1 MPSPPPKRLY
11 AGIAASA
18 GAVLLLEI
26 GLTRIFSYTIWYHF
40 AYLTISV
47 ALLGFGASGAVL
59 AAWPRLRERP
69 GFASSLAIAAELG
82 VALCLLAIDH
92 VALDPLAIA
101 DDPLQFARLM
111 LYYVAVAL
119 PFFAGGFLVAVPLM
133 AHPTSVSRLYFW
145 DLIGAGLACG
155 AVVP

>member
-18 GAVLLLEI
+18 AAVLLLEI

-69 GFASSLAIAAELG
+69 GFASSLAIVAELG
-82 VALCLLAIDH
+82 VALCLLTIDR

-101 DDPLQFARLM
+101 NDPLQFA
-111 LYYVAVAL
+111 
-119 PFFAGGFLVAVPLM
+119 
-133 AHPTSVSRLYFW
+133 
-145 DLIGAGLACG
+145 
-155 AVVP
+155 